1 MKPVRKYFHKNINEE
16 LSSAPNWGVTIFDLG
31 HHIHPPN
38 THYPDKQHPSDYYFN
53 WEKGRVLQE
62 FQLLYIAHGS
72 GIFESEGVQPTLVE
86 AGTAFILFP
95 NVWHRYKPSENTGW
109 EEFWV
114 GFKGPYAEYLMQQG
128 CFSPHSPLISI
139 GLNAELLQVFMHLIN
154 ALQSDDDENDT
165 LRSCLT
171 IQLLALIYASALQNK
186 PKKSDRSQIIQ
197 RARYLIHEHEEQ
209 ALDLP
214 KLAEQLNVSYA
225 WFRKEFKDTIGI
237 SPGQYHL
244 NVRINRAKRLLRET
258 DMSVGQIAY
267 QTGFE
272 SEFYFSR
279 IFKSKTSY
287 TPMQFRKL
295 PEMIGSIYSA

>member
-1 MKPVRKYFHKNINEE
+1 MKPIRKYFQKVSNND
-16 LSSAPNWGVTIFDLG
+16 AFQTPNWGVTIFDLG

-38 THYPDKQHPSDYYFN
+38 TSYPDKQHPNGYYFD

-72 GIFESEGVQPTLVE
+72 GVFESEGVPPTLVE
-86 AGTAFILFP
+86 AGTAFLLFP
-95 NVWHRYKPSENTGW
+95 GVWHRYKPSENTGW

-128 CFSPHSPLISI
+128 CFNPNSPLISI
-139 GLNAELLQVFMHLIN
+139 GLNAELLQVFMHIIN
-154 ALQSDDDENDT
+154 AVQTEDGEEKET

-171 IQLLALIYASALQNK
+171 IQLLALVYASALQNK
-186 PKKSDRSQIIQ
+186 PEKSERSQIIQ
-197 RARYLIHEHEEQ
+197 RARFLIHENEEKAMDMPQ
-209 ALDLP
+209 
-214 KLAEQLNVSYA
+214 LAEQLNVSYA
-225 WFRKEFKDTIGI
+225 WFRKEFKGAVGI

-244 NVRINRAKRLLRET
+244 NVRLNRAKRLLRESDT
-258 DMSVGQIAY
+258 PIGQIAY

-279 IFKSKTSY
+279 IFKSKSGIS
-287 TPMQFRKL
+287 PLQFRRL
-295 PEMIGSIYSA
+295 PISGLEI